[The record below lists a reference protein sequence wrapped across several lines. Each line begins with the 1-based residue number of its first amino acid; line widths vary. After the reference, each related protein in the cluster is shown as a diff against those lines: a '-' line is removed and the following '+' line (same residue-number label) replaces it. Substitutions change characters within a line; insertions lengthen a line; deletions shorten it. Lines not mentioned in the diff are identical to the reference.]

1 MAGDRPSYYY
11 TYTRASPNAEA
22 TLDLCASAGIS
33 F

>member
-1 MAGDRPSYYY
+1 MAGDRSSCHYA
-11 TYTRASPNAEA
+11 YTRASANAEA

>member
-1 MAGDRPSYYY
+1 MAGDCPTCYYAY
-11 TYTRASPNAEA
+11 ARASTNAEA